1 LLYALERIANDSPKD
16 YWTIIEIL
24 TSFVREK
31 SKLKKT
37 ENYREKSIYSVEI
50 QAILNILGRRNI
62 QRDVGREIDLSNS
75 DLSGFAIPLDS
86 DFSRAIFRNSVL
98 KKTQFQSVTLT
109 HANFSDADLT
119 EASLNKA
126 KLQNAI
132 FHNACL
138 NYATVKHAN
147 LDKAKLE
154 SSFVYDADF
163 RESSLKQACFDKVHL
178 QGARFNATV
187 LDKSTFINADFDD
200 NKYWEKRHWDRVSA
214 SQMLLTVRFWDLI
227 G

>member
-1 LLYALERIANDSPKD
+1 
-16 YWTIIEIL
+16 
-24 TSFVREK
+24 
-31 SKLKKT
+31 
-37 ENYREKSIYSVEI
+37 
-50 QAILNILGRRNI
+50 
-62 QRDVGREIDLSNS
+62 
-75 DLSGFAIPLDS
+75 
-86 DFSRAIFRNSVL
+86 
-98 KKTQFQSVTLT
+98 
-109 HANFSDADLT
+109 
-119 EASLNKA
+119 LNKA

-163 RESSLKQACFDKVHL
+163 RESSLKQACFDKAHL

-200 NKYWEKRHWDRVSA
+200 NKYWEKRHWDDDDYMIEDMQNQQYDVQEDYDDDSTRWKIDFRDSNLTIEQAKSAKNWAEAIYNDSLRQELKLPPCEKNDIRKDHEVS
-214 SQMLLTVRFWDLI
+214 
-227 G
+227 